1 MRQFN
6 ESQRLRLLELQAK
19 GLQLRVNAY
28 QSMDQANATDIA
40 FRQAVEA
47 EVKALGLNPGEIE
60 IDGQTLQLREK
71 AIAPSS

>member
-28 QSMDQANATDIA
+28 QFMDQASATDIA

-71 AIAPSS
+71 ATAPSS